1 MKGLLIKD
9 IMCLRKQLTVFG
21 FVVAGVL
28 AVGIMY
34 VLSARFGNIATANAK
49 VIAENQMDPYELNNI
64 ATLALA
70 LFMLV
75 PLASVGDLLNIFVA
89 DRQAGFEKVAGI
101 LPLSVGKR
109 VTARFITIF
118 TLFGI
123 GAVIDIIIAFILSVM
138 TDIISFSD
146 FVGIIISASSLMCIY
161 SALVILYCILMGKGR
176 ETVAMILSL
185 LCMVLIYVILRFN
198 KLKDILIAIIA
209 LDDTGDSG
217 MSTDYFWDFITFI
230 KQKSYV
236 LLITAII
243 IMAVSYCISYVIAD
257 KKRGVI

>member
-1 MKGLLIKD
+1 M
-9 IMCLRKQLTVFG
+9 
-21 FVVAGVL
+21 
-28 AVGIMY
+28 
-34 VLSARFGNIATANAK
+34 
-49 VIAENQMDPYELNNI
+49 
-64 ATLALA
+64 
-70 LFMLV
+70 
-75 PLASVGDLLNIFVA
+75 
-89 DRQAGFEKVAGI
+89 
-101 LPLSVGKR
+101 
-109 VTARFITIF
+109 
-118 TLFGI
+118 
-123 GAVIDIIIAFILSVM
+123 IIAFILSVL
-138 TDIISFSD
+138 TDIISFAD

-161 SALVILYCILMGKGR
+161 SALVILYCILLGKGR

-217 MSTDYFWDFITFI
+217 MSTDHFWDFITFI

>member
-1 MKGLLIKD
+1 MKGLIIKD

-49 VIAENQMDPYELNNI
+49 VIAENQMDVFENNNI

-109 VTARFITIF
+109 LTARFITIF

-146 FVGIIISASSLMCIY
+146 FVGIIISASSFMCIY
-161 SALVILYCILMGKGR
+161 SALVILFCILMGKGR
-176 ETVAMILSL
+176 ETVAQILSL
-185 LCMVLIYVILRFN
+185 LSIVLIYVIIRFK
-198 KLKDILIAIIA
+198 KLKDIMTAIIV
-209 LDDTGDSG
+209 LDKTGESG
-217 MSTDYFWDFITFI
+217 MTADYFWNFISFI
-230 KQKSYV
+230 KQKSYI
-236 LLITAII
+236 LLITALI
-243 IMAVSYCISYVIAD
+243 IMAVSYCISYVIAE